1 MSTTFIRARSAEQKS
16 ERRTHLLE
24 TARAMLERGMPLSEL
39 GLNELARSAG
49 MAKANVYRYFESR
62 EAILLEV
69 LWSEAGRHWARFE
82 AELDGPGA
90 SPEPDLDALVTA
102 FAHSFAGNDLLCR
115 LTAAVPAV
123 LEFNLSVEAIADF
136 KHRMLWFFRTAGE
149 RLGQRCPRLS
159 ADAYAALMFDAVT
172 LVVGLHPTVRM
183 SPNAAAAVTDPALA
197 FFRRDLADELARHLR
212 ALAAAALAGA
222 TR

>member
-1 MSTTFIRARSAEQKS
+1 MSTPFIRARSAEQKA
-16 ERRTHLLE
+16 ERRTHLLD
-24 TARAMLERGMPLSEL
+24 TARAMLERGMPLGEL

-49 MAKANVYRYFESR
+49 VAKANVYRYFESR

-69 LWSEAGRHWARFE
+69 LWSEAGHHWAQFE
-82 AELDGPGA
+82 AALDGPGA
-90 SPEPDLDALVTA
+90 NPEPDVDALMTA
-102 FAHSFAGNDLLCR
+102 FARSFAGNDFLCR

-123 LEFNLSVEAIADF
+123 LEHNLSVETIADF
-136 KHRMLWFFRTAGE
+136 KHRMLWFFRHAGE
-149 RLGQRCPRLS
+149 RLAQRCPQLA

-183 SPNAAAAVTDPALA
+183 SPNAAAAVAEPALA

-212 ALAAAALAGA
+212 ALAAAALADA